1 MAPARVGG
9 HSVSTAAA
17 RRYANALFSLAR
29 DDDEIQTV
37 RDQLAGMDQLLHD
50 NTELRRRLFQP
61 LHPVAERRAVL
72 IGVCERAGLSRTV
85 RNFFSYLIQQRRL
98 VDFDGIRAEYE
109 RLADE
114 AAGRLRAELLSAS
127 AIDDQQRERLK
138 AALARR
144 TGKQIDL
151 TVRVDPT
158 LLGGAIATVGGMVFD
173 GSLKT
178 QLTQLRSTLMK
189 GNMQATSAPQ
199 DQ

>member
-1 MAPARVGG
+1 VA
-9 HSVSTAAA
+9 STAAA
-17 RRYANALFSLAR
+17 RRYANALFSLATEQSELPLVR
-29 DDDEIQTV
+29 EQLGGMARLFDE
-37 RDQLAGMDQLLHD
+37 
-50 NTELRRRLFQP
+50 NPELRRRLFQP

-72 IGVCERAGLSRTV
+72 DGVGQRGGLTRSV
-85 RNFFSYLIQQRRL
+85 RNFFSFLIDQRRMI
-98 VDFDGIRAEYE
+98 DFDGIHAEFE

-114 AAGRLRAELLSAS
+114 AAGRLRAELRSAS
-127 AIDDQQRERLK
+127 PIDDQQRQRLT

-151 TVRVDPT
+151 TVHVDPT

-189 GNMQATSAPQ
+189 GNMQAMSASQ
-199 DQ
+199 D